1 MLKQC
6 SAQDESSVRCEMQ
19 GKNSFCSA
27 SKTRHKIKGRKKIM
41 LWTLISF
48 VGFTILV
55 AVISYFKTQDDNQ
68 STSEGYFLAGRGLP
82 GVVIAGSLLLTNLS
96 AEQLVGSNGQTW
108 LVGMSPMAFE
118 VLAAPCC
125 IALALFAAPR
135 YLKSGITTIPQLIG
149 LRFDRSTKLWF
160 SILYIVLAL
169 VVQIPVVLYS
179 GSLVFENIFGL
190 SGILGVTK
198 FQAIVIL
205 CIAISVI
212 GSIYAIFGGLKAVAV
227 SDTVNG
233 IGLLIGG
240 LAVPFLAL
248 NVLGHTANGGGIIE
262 DMRYLIENH
271 SDMLNSIA
279 PAESSAP
286 AVPWPT
292 VFTGMVILGLQSWCT
307 NQAYVQRVLA
317 AKNLKEAQKGALLCA
332 TLKIIGFMYLALPGV
347 IAYALF
353 QLNGTEITMMDDAY
367 PTMIMQIV
375 PAPLMGFFAAVM
387 FGAILSSFNSF
398 LNSINT
404 MFTLDIYKEFIKP
417 EANELQMVKIG
428 KKVGIMFAVLTTII
442 GPMVY
447 FFPGGMRTFLDSLV
461 MLVALPV
468 LSAVFGGFFFK
479 FLPKF
484 TAKFILIF
492 HIVFYGSFLLI
503 SPSYSLFGGGN
514 GTIHYL
520 YAVLVLWPLEM
531 IIMALLNSNNKKKHP
546 ELVAWVQK
554 DVGAVDLTPWKY
566 RGIAAVGILLFIAVV
581 YLAFSPLGIG
591 TWAYSQPF

>member
-1 MLKQC
+1 
-6 SAQDESSVRCEMQ
+6 
-19 GKNSFCSA
+19 
-27 SKTRHKIKGRKKIM
+27 M

-55 AVISYFKTQDDNQ
+55 AVISYFKTKGDNQ

-82 GVVIAGSLLLTNLS
+82 GFVIAGSLLLTNLS

-118 VLAAPCC
+118 VLAACC

-135 YLKSGITTIPQLIG
+135 YLKSGITIIPQLIG

-233 IGLLIGG
+233 VGLLIGG

-248 NVLGHTANGGGIIE
+248 NVLGHTANGGDIIE
-262 DMRYLIENH
+262 GMRYLIENH

-546 ELVAWVQK
+546 ELEAWVQQ

-581 YLAFSPLGIG
+581 YLSFSPLGIG

>member
-1 MLKQC
+1 
-6 SAQDESSVRCEMQ
+6 
-19 GKNSFCSA
+19 
-27 SKTRHKIKGRKKIM
+27 
-41 LWTLISF
+41 
-48 VGFTILV
+48 
-55 AVISYFKTQDDNQ
+55 
-68 STSEGYFLAGRGLP
+68 
-82 GVVIAGSLLLTNLS
+82 
-96 AEQLVGSNGQTW
+96 
-108 LVGMSPMAFE
+108 MAFE

-262 DMRYLIENH
+262 GMRYLIENH